1 MIGTILHDRWRI
13 LAELGRGGMGE
24 VYLAEHVELGRKEA
38 LKILMPSLA
47 ADPSFVAR
55 FRREAR
61 AVNRLRHPNIITVY
75 DFGQLPDS
83 RFYLS
88 MEYAEGPSIS
98 DLLHYGG
105 RFTIQRLLHVL
116 GQLAYAVHH
125 AHGRGVL
132 HRDLKPDNLII
143 TGDDETLKVL
153 DFGIAKIVAS
163 DQPESNAISNTNL
176 VWGSPRY
183 MAPERIA
190 GVGDDLRSDLYAI
203 GCIAYE
209 LVVGLPPFNGQPD
222 EVIKGHLSNQP
233 APLSAVRDGVPAE
246 LESAILRLLAK
257 DPAHRFQTAADA
269 FAALRKVPGYPGPR
283 FAARRRFVPV
293 ERAPAYLGAG
303 DRDTRPNRGGLR
315 ELGDAL
321 LDLGLSDMRLV
332 SGLARLRDHEQ
343 SVAAIEATLDALEH
357 ELGAVRETMLDR
369 EASLRFALG
378 ELELAAVNPEAP
390 PDVEDQIGEL
400 RDRLATALA
409 EKERLRLLEDNLA
422 TAETQR
428 VKGLASLKLA
438 YDELER
444 VDDDLLPAHVGHPSI
459 AALAAQLAAV
469 RRLRPH

>member
-1 MIGTILHDRWRI
+1 
-13 LAELGRGGMGE
+13 MGE

-38 LKILMPSLA
+38 LKILIPSLA

-75 DFGQLPDS
+75 DFGQLPDA

-98 DLLHYGG
+98 ELLRYGG
-105 RFTIQRLLHVL
+105 PFGVQSLLHVL
-116 GQLAYAVHH
+116 GQLTYAVHH

-163 DQPESNAISNTNL
+163 DQPESGSISNTNL

-183 MAPERIA
+183 MAPERIG

-209 LVVGLPPFNGQPD
+209 LAVGVPPFNGAPD
-222 EVIKGHLSNQP
+222 EVIKGHLSHQP
-233 APLSAVRDGVPAE
+233 APMGAVRSVPAE
-246 LESAILRLLAK
+246 LEAVILRLLVK
-257 DPAHRFQTAADA
+257 NPAQRFQTAADA
-269 FAALRKVPGYPGPR
+269 FAALRKVPGYPGPK

-293 ERAPAYLGAG
+293 ERAPVNLGAG
-303 DRDTRPNRGGLR
+303 NNDTRPNRGGLR

-321 LDLGLSDMRLV
+321 LDLGLSDVRLV

-343 SVAAIEATLDALEH
+343 SVAALEATLDALEH
-357 ELGAVRETMLDR
+357 ELAAVRETTLDR

-390 PDVEDQIGEL
+390 PDVEDRIGEL
-400 RDRLATALA
+400 RDRLASAVA
-409 EKERLRLLEDNLA
+409 EKERVRSLEDNRA
-422 TAETQR
+422 SAEALR

-444 VDDDLLPAHVGHPSI
+444 VVDDLLPAHVGHPSI

-469 RRLRPH
+469 RRPRTH